1 MKGGV
6 ILGGTRYLSRAEIE
20 RDQYINWLASKVTV
34 YVGSNYSKLIQ
45 CLWENPFVWQLPDDK
60 NRAVDG
66 NMLRDVYVQSHH
78 VEYKNLVF
86 PFPDGCTFLEFL
98 IALASRA
105 NDIMYEP
112 GMDKTSDYFWQMISN
127 MCLDRCDDA
136 TYGKLWDDFY
146 VNECVGRILSRNYD
160 YNGSGGLFPLQN
172 PIDDQKNVPIWY
184 QMNAFLNEN
193 C

>member
-6 ILGGTRYLSRAEIE
+6 VLGGTRYLSRAEME
-20 RDQYINWLASKVTV
+20 RDQYINWLANKVTI
-34 YVGSNYSKLIQ
+34 YVGSDYSKLIH
-45 CLWENPFVWQLPDDK
+45 CLWEIPFVWQIPDDK

-78 VEYKNLVF
+78 VAHRNLVF

-98 IALASRA
+98 IALAARA

-112 GMDKTSDYFWQMISN
+112 GMDKTGDYFWQMITN
-127 MCLDRCDDA
+127 MCLDHCNDA
-136 TYGKLWDDFY
+136 TYGRTWDDFY
-146 VNECVGRILSRNYD
+146 VNECVGRILSRNYEYD
-160 YNGSGGLFPLQN
+160 GCGGLFPLRN
-172 PIDDQKNVPIWY
+172 PINDQKGIPIWY